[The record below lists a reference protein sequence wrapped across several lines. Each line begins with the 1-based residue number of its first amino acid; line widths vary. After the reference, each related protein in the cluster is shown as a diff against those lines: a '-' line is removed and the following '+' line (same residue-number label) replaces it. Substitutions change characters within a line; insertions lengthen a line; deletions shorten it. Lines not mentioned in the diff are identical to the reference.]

1 MDTERIVVALV
12 LVALA
17 AGIALVIRCRRPE
30 APTQPRRAT
39 VPTQL
44 DRSDFPGPDSPW
56 LVAVFTS
63 STCDSCARALPKA
76 EVLASASVVVTE
88 VPYQSQKDLHDRYA
102 VDTVPTIVIADGDGV
117 VRKSFVGTPS
127 ATDLWA
133 AVAEARDPGSSPE
146 PELGRSSPG

>member
-1 MDTERIVVALV
+1 MDTNRVVVALV
-12 LVALA
+12 LVVLA
-17 AGIALVIRCRRPE
+17 AAVALVIRRRHPE

-44 DRSDFPGPDSPW
+44 DRSDFPTPDAPW

-63 STCDSCARALPKA
+63 STCDSCARAVPKA
-76 EVLASASVVVTE
+76 AVLASASVAFTE
-88 VPYQSQKDLHDRYA
+88 VPYQSQKALHDRYA
-102 VDTVPTIVIADGDGV
+102 VDTVPTIVIADGDGI

-133 AVAEARDPGSSPE
+133 AMAEARDPGSSPE
-146 PELGRSSPG
+146 PGLGRSPG

>member
-1 MDTERIVVALV
+1 MDVQRVVIALV

-17 AGIALVIRCRRPE
+17 AGIALVIRRQRPE

-44 DRSDFPGPDSPW
+44 DRADFARPEAPW

-63 STCDSCARALPKA
+63 STCDSCARAVPKA
-76 EVLASASVVVTE
+76 EALASDSVAVTE
-88 VPYQSQKDLHDRYA
+88 VPYQSQKDVHDRYA
-102 VDTVPTIVIADGDGV
+102 VDTVPTIVIADAAGV

-133 AVAEARDPGSSPE
+133 AVADARDPGSSPE
-146 PELGRSSPG
+146 PDLGA